1 MHQDLYEKYEYLM
14 NRLDELPEE
23 IAKAQAIE
31 NEYVQNCGGWSAL
44 GKNDSERKI
53 VVERATNGALDALT
67 NEFSGV
73 RYAANLHASWLQ
85 FLAANGP
92 TFQPT
97 DYLFEMNGTA
107 TADDAEALGLT
118 KAKREEEERTR
129 TRLNELGL

>member
-14 NRLDELPEE
+14 NRLNELPGE
-23 IAKAQAIE
+23 IARAQRVE
-31 NEYVQNCGGWSAL
+31 NVYIQNAGGWSAL

-53 VVERATNGALDALT
+53 VVSEATHGALDALT

-97 DYLFEMNGTA
+97 ADVVYGLNGTA
-107 TADDAEALGLT
+107 TADDAEALGL
-118 KAKREEEERTR
+118 
-129 TRLNELGL
+129 